1 MRSAVLRVIFVVLMT
16 MTEHATSIK
25 KDMCVGKSGVI
36 TNSKSAATASKL
48 LAKCGHRLALKF
60 NVSAKVTFT
69 TLRKSCVIAHLCYA
83 QVDGAVKETIQSN
96 LLKCG
101 RAYVV
106 FLASCFPEVLGMPV
120 EEVDRMFTLIENCI
134 RAEVPVDK
142 HITLGMLRY
151 VRGLYF
157 TG

>member
-1 MRSAVLRVIFVVLMT
+1 
-16 MTEHATSIK
+16 MTEHATLSK
-25 KDMCVGKSGVI
+25 KDMCAGKSGVL
-36 TNSKSAATASKL
+36 TNSKSAATAARIM
-48 LAKCGHRLALKF
+48 AKCGQRLAVKF
-60 NVSAKVTFT
+60 NLSAELAFQ

-83 QVDGAVKETIQSN
+83 QVDGTVKETIQSN

-106 FLASCFPEVLGMPV
+106 FLASCFPEALGMPV
-120 EEVDRMFTLIENCI
+120 EEVDRMFTLIESCI